1 MFGFSLSKLLFTI
14 LVIAGVWRVFK
25 FLQARERKQ
34 PLAAGGRRWNRWRTR
49 PSEQAVD
56 LVPCTKCGA
65 YVPPGTN
72 CPSREECRLDPPRPP
87 AAT

>member
-14 LVIAGVWRVFK
+14 LVIAGVWRLFK
-25 FLQARERKQ
+25 FLQAREQKQ
-34 PLAAGGRRWNRWRTR
+34 PVAAAARRRHRWPSR
-49 PSEQAVD
+49 PAEQAVD
-56 LVPCTKCGA
+56 LVPCPKCGA

-72 CPSREECRLDPPRPP
+72 CPSREQCRLDPPQPP